1 MNLYLFLPI
10 LNMSKLLWD
19 SWNYAD
25 VNASKQLKVVTE
37 TDVAKN
43 PWNVG
48 AVRIFW
54 ENDGWA
60 ITWNVDL
67 TSPENDID
75 YRQRVAQDLQ
85 LDEEVFNYTAQNTG
99 KHIYANTTMA
109 ATWTAGQLTTNSGNI
124 VTTTTGLL
132 FQTRATFPAT
142 GTCTLSG
149 DIELGFTAQPT
160 TNTIVDF
167 WFFLAPTSNPY
178 APTDGVYFRLNWSGL
193 QGIVNSNGTETSTG
207 VFPLADGTGTWTY
220 TNNKRYQFIVYNG
233 TTKAVFWVNDWT
245 GAVKL
250 WEITLPT
257 GQARINMAWSVP
269 FSVRHAISGG
279 AASWALSCLIGAY
292 NVRLGGV
299 NYATSPSIAGN
310 RMYGSYQGL
319 SGGTMGSLANYA
331 NSANPTAA
339 VPTNTTAALGTGL
352 GGQYWETDTLA
363 VNTDGIIMS
372 YQVPAASAN
381 YSGKRLSIRGVKIDT
396 FVQTAL
402 TGGGYNEIWAIAF
415 WHTAVS
421 LATTEAANGKARRIL
436 PLGSRTVA
444 SAAAVLTQLPTIS
457 IDLGDAPIFVN
468 PWEFVAITKKKVGTA
483 PSAWV
488 MAHTITLIYGWE

>member
-1 MNLYLFLPI
+1 MAKVKGDGGVYV
-10 LNMSKLLWD
+10 
-19 SWNYAD
+19 D
-25 VNASKQLKVVTE
+25 VNASKQMKVVTE
-37 TDVAKN
+37 TDVATN

-48 AVRIFW
+48 AVRIFG
-54 ENDGWA
+54 ENDGGG
-60 ITWNVDL
+60 ITGNVDL
-67 TSPENDID
+67 TSPENDVD

-99 KHIYANTTMA
+99 KHLYANTTMA
-109 ATWTAGQLTTNSGNI
+109 ATWAAWQFTTNSGNI
-124 VTTTTGLL
+124 TTTTTGLL
-132 FQTRATFPAT
+132 FQTRATFPAI

-167 WFFLAPTSNPY
+167 GFFLAPASNPY
-178 APTDGVYFRLNWSGL
+178 APTDGVYFRLNASGL

-207 VFPLADGTGTWTY
+207 IFPLSDWTGTWAY

-233 TTKAVFWVNDWT
+233 TTKAVFWVNDGT
-245 GAVKL
+245 GANKL
-250 WEITLPT
+250 WEIPLPA
-257 GQARINMAWSVP
+257 GQARINMAWSIP
-269 FSVRHAISGG
+269 FSIRHAITGG
-279 AASWALSCLIGAY
+279 AASGALSCLIGAY

-299 NYATSPSIAGN
+299 SYATSPSIAGN

-319 SGGTMGSLANYA
+319 SGGTMGSLASYA
-331 NSANPTAA
+331 NNANPTAA

-352 GGQYWETDTLA
+352 GGQFWETDTLA
-363 VNTDGIIMS
+363 VNTDGIIDS

-381 YSGKRLSIRGVKIDT
+381 YSGKRLSIRWVKIDT
-396 FVQTAL
+396 FVQTAQ
-402 TGGGYNEIWAIAF
+402 TGGWYNEIWTLVF

-421 LATTEAANGKARRIL
+421 LATAEAATTKARRAIVI
-436 PLGSRTVA
+436 GTRQVA
-444 SAAAVLTQLPTIS
+444 AASAVLTQLPTVS

-468 PWEFVAITKKKVGTA
+468 PGEFVAIAKKKVGTA

-488 MAHTITLIYGWE
+488 MAHNITLIYGWE